1 MGACVD
7 GGAFVVRSHDEY
19 FSVVFVV
26 AVAVVSSIKCRE
38 TQLATKLIGSII
50 ISALTFA
57 PWLWL
62 SKSRDPSR
70 DRFLLVESSDGE
82 KEEEDDDEVVPS
94 SSTTFVASLSPTSV
108 KVDFDDKEVLT
119 EDIRSLLLRH

>member
-1 MGACVD
+1 M
-7 GGAFVVRSHDEY
+7 VRSHDEY

-26 AVAVVSSIKCRE
+26 VAVAVSSIKCRE

-57 PWLWL
+57 PRLWL

-94 SSTTFVASLSPTSV
+94 SSTFVASLSSTSV
-108 KVDFDDKEVLT
+108 KVDVDDKEVLT
-119 EDIRSLLLRH
+119 EDIRLVLLRH

>member
-1 MGACVD
+1 M
-7 GGAFVVRSHDEY
+7 VRSHDEY

-26 AVAVVSSIKCRE
+26 AVAVSSIKCRE
-38 TQLATKLIGSII
+38 AQLATKLIGSIV

-57 PWLWL
+57 PRLWL

-82 KEEEDDDEVVPS
+82 KEEEEDDDEVVPS
-94 SSTTFVASLSPTSV
+94 SSTFVASLSPTSV
-108 KVDFDDKEVLT
+108 KVDVDDKEVLT
-119 EDIRSLLLRH
+119 EDIRLVLLRH